1 MMTSEPLDVVVVGG
15 GISGLAACRRVRKRA
30 PEQSVLLLEA
40 APRLGGVI
48 RTTARD
54 GFLLEEG
61 PDSFLTARPEALDLC
76 RDLGLEPEFLPTNPD
91 CRRSFILLGGR
102 LQPVPEGVY
111 LLAPTS
117 IAALWRTSL
126 FSVPGKLRM
135 AMEPLIPRR
144 RATGDEALASFVR
157 RRLGREALERL
168 AQPMVAGIYSADP
181 ERLSLEATFPQ
192 FLEYEREYGSVI
204 RGLARRPKPSGT
216 SGPRYGL
223 FLTLK
228 EGMTGLVAA
237 LERDLAGYLRA
248 GAPAAGLAPE
258 GPGWRVEAG
267 GETFQ
272 ARAVILAAGARLSAR
287 LLAGASPDASRMIE
301 GIPHGSTLA
310 VYAAFAR
317 EAVGHPLD
325 GMGCV
330 IPAIEGLCAS
340 AVSFTSTKFPGRA
353 PAGSVLLRIFAGGA
367 AAEPL
372 LPLPDGEIASR
383 LIAEVAGPLEIGKGP
398 LWTQT
403 MRHAGAMPHYETGHL
418 GRVAAIERAL
428 EGLPP
433 LRLAGPFLR
442 GVGLPQCIASGT
454 AAADAILAR
463 L

>member
-1 MMTSEPLDVVVVGG
+1 MAPEPLDVVVIGG
-15 GISGLAACRRVRKRA
+15 GISGLAACRRLRRQA
-30 PEQSVLLLEA
+30 PEKAVVLLEA
-40 APRLGGVI
+40 AKRLGGVI
-48 RTTARD
+48 RTTVRD

-91 CRRSFILLGGR
+91 CRRSFILLDGR
-102 LQPVPEGVY
+102 LRPVPEGVY

-168 AQPMVAGIYSADP
+168 AQPMMAGIYSADP

-192 FLEYEREYGSVI
+192 FLEYERDHGSVI
-204 RGLARRPKPSGT
+204 RGLARRPKPAGT

-223 FLTLK
+223 FLALK
-228 EGMTGLVAA
+228 EGMSRLVGA
-237 LERDLAGYLRA
+237 LERDLAGSFRPSVPARALRRE
-248 GAPAAGLAPE
+248 GA
-258 GPGWRVEAG
+258 GWRVETD
-267 GETFQ
+267 GESFR
-272 ARAVILAAGARLSAR
+272 ARAVVLAGGAPLSAR
-287 LLAGASPDASRMIE
+287 LMAEAAPEAARTIG

-310 VYAAFAR
+310 VYAAFSR

-330 IPAIEGLCAS
+330 IPAIEGKAAS
-340 AVSFTSTKFPGRA
+340 AVSFASTKFPGRA

-372 LPLPDGEIASR
+372 LPLPDDEIARR
-383 LIAEVAGPLEIGKGP
+383 LIAEVAGPLGIGKGP
-398 LWTQT
+398 LWTRT
-403 MRHAGAMPHYETGHL
+403 TRHIGAMPHYETGHL
-418 GRVAAIERAL
+418 DRVAVIERAV
-428 EGLPP
+428 EGLP